1 MIDRPIGVPND
12 RFELWKENVEKRMD
26 FLQGQEPSSREDMV
40 AEIRRAE
47 EEYNAMKLAALMP
60 TAKDKKLTLK
70 HGQKR

>member
-26 FLQGQEPSSREDMV
+26 FLQGQEPSSREDMI

-47 EEYNAMKLAALMP
+47 EEYNAMKLAALMQQRK
-60 TAKDKKLTLK
+60 T
-70 HGQKR
+70 RN